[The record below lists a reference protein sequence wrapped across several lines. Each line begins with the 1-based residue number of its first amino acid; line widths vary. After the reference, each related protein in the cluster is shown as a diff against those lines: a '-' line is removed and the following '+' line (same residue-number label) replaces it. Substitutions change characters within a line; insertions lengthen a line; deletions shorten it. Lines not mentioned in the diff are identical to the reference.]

1 LSSVGVESLISAKTH
16 VFPNPT
22 TGDFTVLT
30 SIAGSQ
36 EELRI
41 VLFDLSGKE
50 VYARSFNGIAA
61 GVPIQIST
69 EGLANGIYQLM
80 LVTSV
85 EKQFTKIA
93 VSR

>member
-1 LSSVGVESLISAKTH
+1 
-16 VFPNPT
+16 
-22 TGDFTVLT
+22 
-30 SIAGSQ
+30 
-36 EELRI
+36 
-41 VLFDLSGKE
+41 LSGKE
-50 VYARSFNGIAA
+50 VYARSLNGIAA